1 MPHFDRL
8 RRSLFFFLMIRRPPR
23 STLFPYT
30 TLFRSHPGRP
40 GRGDG
45 GCRAALLG
53 GGGRQGLLRR
63 RGRGPLNAD
72 PDLAP
77 RHLDLG
83 QPELLERRAQL
94 ADQGD
99 HGLSARVGAVA
110 LASHQALA
118 AATRP
123 RYSPVRVSTFT
134 MSPSLRKSGTK
145 TTAPV
150 SSVAGFVP
158 PCAVSPRTPGSV
170 LAIASST
177 KFGSSTA
184 TGRPSM

>member
-1 MPHFDRL
+1 MSARESRATTCAGGRPASG
-8 RRSLFFFLMIRRPPR
+8 RSCRRPSRQPR
-23 STLFPYT
+23 ASVPRPSARRAT
-30 TLFRSHPGRP
+30 RGRRP
-40 GRGDG
+40 
-45 GCRAALLG
+45 ALLG
-53 GGGRQGLLRR
+53 GGGRHGLLCRR
-63 RGRGPLNAD
+63 RRGPLNAD

-184 TGRPSM
+184 TG